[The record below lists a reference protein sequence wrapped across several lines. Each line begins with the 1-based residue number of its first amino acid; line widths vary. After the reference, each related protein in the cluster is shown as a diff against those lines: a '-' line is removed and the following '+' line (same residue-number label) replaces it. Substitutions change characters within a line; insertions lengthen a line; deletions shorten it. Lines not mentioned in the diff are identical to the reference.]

1 MKTKLYGRLIGK
13 NEHDS
18 TGTLLLYN
26 NRMVFDCGDNNTY
39 SYNFDELSDLGIIGQ
54 MVIAFAT
61 TDRQAY
67 EIKSSYPRSALKY
80 REVLKRIRAK

>member
-1 MKTKLYGRLIGK
+1 
-13 NEHDS
+13 
-18 TGTLLLYN
+18 LLLYN